1 MAEGN
6 QGEYSYAQ
14 HAHIT
19 IYLPKISDTGYPE
32 NLLQSDTFCM

>member
-14 HAHIT
+14 HAHVT
-19 IYLPKISDTGYPE
+19 IYLPKFSDTGYPE
-32 NLLQSDTFCM
+32 NLLQSDIFCM